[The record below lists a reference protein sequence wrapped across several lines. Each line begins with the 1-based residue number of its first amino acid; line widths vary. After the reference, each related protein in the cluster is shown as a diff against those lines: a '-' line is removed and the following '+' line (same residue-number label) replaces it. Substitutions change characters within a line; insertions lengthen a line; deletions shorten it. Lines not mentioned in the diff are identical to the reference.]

1 MGRSLAFAV
10 AAVLLAFPA
19 AADLKPGPQGDFAP
33 NPEVGNLRQ
42 QEHRVPFK
50 ADGGGPL
57 LQAVLTLPKSDG
69 PAPGIVITHGS
80 PRKAEDRRRQSPFRN
95 TTRWFADRGFVVLNL
110 TRRGYGKS
118 QGDWEEGYGKC
129 DFPYYK
135 EAGDKSA
142 EDMLAAIRY
151 LRALPNVIKDKI
163 VVAGVSA
170 GGWATLATMAK
181 NPEGVVLGLNF
192 AGGRG
197 SRSEGEVC
205 GGEYAFREPLE
216 AWGKA
221 AKVPTLWLYA
231 ENDRFWGPDMPKKMF
246 ERYRAGGAPAE
257 LWASPP
263 FPHHRDGHNMFGHGK
278 GAGFWGDRVEQA
290 LKAVPG
296 LMPQ

>member
-1 MGRSLAFAV
+1 MGRILAFAV

-19 AADLKPGPQGDFAP
+19 AADLKPGPQGDPAP
-33 NPEVGNLRQ
+33 NPELGNLRQ
-42 QEHRVPFK
+42 QEHKIPFK

-57 LQAVLTLPKSDG
+57 LHAVLTLPHKDG

-95 TTRWFADRGFVVLNL
+95 TTRWFANKGFAVLNL

-151 LRALPNVIKDKI
+151 LRALPNVDKDKI

-205 GGEYAFREPLE
+205 GGEYAFREPLA
-216 AWGKA
+216 AWGKT
-221 AKVPTLWLYA
+221 AKVPTLWVYA

-278 GAGFWGDRVEQA
+278 GAGFWGERVDRA

-296 LMPQ
+296 LMR

>member
-1 MGRSLAFAV
+1 MGRILAV
-10 AAVLLAFPA
+10 VAVLLAFPAA
-19 AADLKPGPQGDFAP
+19 AADLKPGPQGE
-33 NPEVGNLRQ
+33 PERKADVGDLRQ

-57 LQAVLTLPKSDG
+57 LQAILTLPNKDG

-151 LRALPNVIKDKI
+151 LRALPTVDKNRI

-170 GGWATLATMAK
+170 GGWGTLATAAR
-181 NPEGVVLGLNF
+181 NPDGVVLALNF

-205 GGEYAFREPLE
+205 GGEYAFREPLK
-216 AWGKA
+216 AWGAKT
-221 AKVPTLWLYA
+221 KVPTLWLYA
-231 ENDRFWGPDMPKKMF
+231 ENDRFWGSDMPKKMF
-246 ERYRAGGAPAE
+246 ALYRAAGAPAE
-257 LWASPP
+257 LWAAPP
-263 FPHHRDGHNMFGHGK
+263 FPHHRDGHMMFGHGK
-278 GAGFWGDRVEQA
+278 GAGFWGDRVEKA

-296 LMPQ
+296 LMR